1 VLLCFAQYDHE
12 LIAGR
17 VRDKRAASQCKGIL
31 VHGQRAEIVRAST
44 TRRFLLLGELARG
57 ADDLVFIISGRR
69 APILRQ
75 IRKGVELERA
85 VEWRRSSY
93 SPLLLGPGIG
103 QRAGELCEGEIGRRG
118 AVEECRHNPG

>member
-1 VLLCFAQYDHE
+1 LTCCSASPNTNE
-12 LIAGR
+12 LIAER
-17 VRDKRAASQCKGIL
+17 VRDKRAAQCKGIL

-85 VEWRRSSY
+85 VE
-93 SPLLLGPGIG
+93 
-103 QRAGELCEGEIGRRG
+103 
-118 AVEECRHNPG
+118 